1 LLPFDIVIIGGEEA
15 VSILPDKAAKEMFQE
30 GIVRIL
36 KRSTITNSAS

>member
-1 LLPFDIVIIGGEEA
+1 MIGREEA

-36 KRSTITNSAS
+36 KRSTITSSVS